1 MNRIF
6 RIFNHNILLFFSF
19 AILVTLSSCQK
30 EVHIDLG
37 TSPTQLVVQG
47 VIETDAPPY
56 VILTSTIGFFSKID
70 LGTLQNSFI
79 HGAVVTVSD
88 DSTTV
93 TLREYTIDTGNNNHF
108 YVYSLDTANLSQL
121 MFGRVGK
128 FYKLSITYNG
138 STYTSVTKIPTPK
151 GVDSLWFAAPTFTS
165 PKTPDSAVE
174 LFANYTDPDTMG
186 NYVRYFTKRN
196 NELYYASG
204 IFDDGLVNGKHIS
217 NIDLYAGYDDSTN
230 VNGDSLRYFYPG
242 DTVTLK
248 WCEIDKGVYDFWNT
262 YQFASNAIGNP
273 FSSPINIKSN
283 ISNGALGVWCGYGTV
298 ITTKVVPH

>member
-1 MNRIF
+1 MSHRHLSAIV
-6 RIFNHNILLFFSF
+6 FF
-19 AILVTLSSCQK
+19 LVVTLISCQK
-30 EVHIDLG
+30 EVHINLG
-37 TSPTQLVVQG
+37 TSPTQIVVQG
-47 VIETDAPPY
+47 AIETNVPPY

-70 LGTLQNSFI
+70 LSTLQNSFI
-79 HGAVVTVSD
+79 HGAIVTVSD

-93 TLREYTIDTGNNNHF
+93 TLKEYTIDTGNNNHF
-108 YVYSLDTANLSQL
+108 YIYSIDTSNLSNL
-121 MFGRVGK
+121 MLGRVGK
-128 FYKLSITYNG
+128 FYKLSIKYNG
-138 STYTSVTKIPTPK
+138 QTYTSVTKIPAPK
-151 GVDSLWFAAPTFTS
+151 GCDSLWFGPPTFTS
-165 PKTPDSAVE
+165 SKTPDSAAE

-262 YQFASNAIGNP
+262 YEYASNAIGNP
-273 FSSPINIKSN
+273 FASPINIKSN
-283 ISNGALGVWCGYGTV
+283 ITNGALGVWCGYGS
-298 ITTKVVPH
+298 ILTTMVVPH